1 MSRARHREMGGKVE
15 PMVKPKPYNAQGS
28 EVEKEADEKKDGGR
42 MKRAKGGHVEGKKA
56 MMRLDRPG
64 RKRGGRV
71 GADMSPLTTAS
82 KITDAKEHHAGLGD
96 ADEGP

>member
-1 MSRARHREMGGKVE
+1 MSRARHKDMGGKV
-15 PMVKPKPYNAQGS
+15 KR
-28 EVEKEADEKKDGGR
+28 KDGG
-42 MKRAKGGHVEGKKA
+42 HVDGKKS

-82 KITDAKEHHAGLGD
+82 KITDAKEHKASEGN
-96 ADEGP
+96 ADDGP